1 MAEWFRRHPP
11 DVPRPRTIY
20 VLAHKVTGKM
30 YVGQTV
36 NLRRRMRQH
45 AKKPP
50 ARMQDDILDDMR
62 TRNDN
67 GEAYIFEDLVSVA
80 TLEAHTM
87 TQATANLLEKRHIT
101 DLGTLDKAR
110 GYNTLPGPPQLCYS
124 YWAMI
129 GRQNAALEMNLKTR
143 LAIDYHFPM

>member
-1 MAEWFRRHPP
+1 MAEWARRHPP

-20 VLAHKVTGKM
+20 VLAHKASGKM
-30 YVGQTV
+30 YVEQTV
-36 NLRRRMRQH
+36 DLRRRMRQH
-45 AKKPP
+45 AKKS
-50 ARMQDDILDDMR
+50 RMQDDIMEDMR

-67 GEAYIFEDLVSVA
+67 GEAYVFEDLVSVA

-87 TQATANLLEKRHIT
+87 TQAMANLLEKRHIT

-110 GYNTLPGPPQLCYS
+110 GYNTLHGPPQLCPS

-129 GRQNAALEMNLKTR
+129 GRQNYAKEMRLKTR
-143 LAIDYHFPM
+143 MAIDYHLPM

>member
-1 MAEWFRRHPP
+1 
-11 DVPRPRTIY
+11 
-20 VLAHKVTGKM
+20 M

-50 ARMQDDILDDMR
+50 ARMQDDIEHDMR
-62 TRNDN
+62 ARVHN
-67 GEAYIFEDLVSVA
+67 GEAYAFEDLISVA

-87 TQATANLLEKRHIT
+87 TKATANLLEKRHIT

-110 GYNTLPGPPQLCYS
+110 GYNTLHGPPQLCPS

-129 GRQNAALEMNLKTR
+129 GRQNYAKEMRLKTR
-143 LAIDYHFPM
+143 MAIDYHLPM